1 MPTVTEAVAAPVLH
15 WYALPPEAVST
26 AALPPQSPAGPPIAA
41 FGAAFSVNV
50 LLFVPVQPAA
60 FVAVT
65 VYVPAD
71 ATLATAVVAPVL
83 HRYDDPPEAVSGVG
97 VPAQRLD
104 APEMFA
110 TGFVPLETVT
120 VAVAVQP
127 PPSVAVTV

>member
-1 MPTVTEAVAAPVLH
+1 MLAVTAPVPH
-15 WYALPPEAVST
+15 EYDAPPLAVST

-50 LLFVPVQPAA
+50 LLFVAVQPAA
-60 FVAVT
+60 PVTVT

-71 ATLATAVVAPVL
+71 ATLATAPVAPVL
-83 HRYDDPPEAVSGVG
+83 HKYDVPPLAVSGVG

-104 APEMFA
+104 APEMPA
-110 TGFVPLETVT
+110 VGAAPLETVT